1 MANADLR
8 ILYKNA
14 LPQYTGVVTKFI
26 QVPQKVISNNVF
38 YNHRM
43 SFNNEDHSTYTTI
56 SKYVWEAKMKLKIMP
71 SLKWYII
78 KSLPAYSNISKKFQ
92 LCLQE
97 NFEILNYPNS
107 NELLSK
113 SSEPFSKCHHV
124 NKFLL
129 SNYQSNDQTFWKMS
143 QQKYIMTFQLL
154 SKKQHNLGNC
164 QLIVK

>member
-78 KSLPAYSNISKKFQ
+78 KSLPAYSSISKKCQ
-92 LCLQE
+92 LCLQKK
-97 NFEILNYPNS
+97 FEILDYPNPTQ
-107 NELLSK
+107 LLNK
-113 SSEPFSKCHHV
+113 RSEFISKCRHI
-124 NKFLL
+124 NTFLL
-129 SNYQSNDQTFWKMS
+129 SNYKSNNQTFWKMS
-143 QQKYIMTFQLL
+143 HRKYIMTFQLL
-154 SKKQHNLGNC
+154 SKQ
-164 QLIVK
+164 QLR